1 MTQIMCHSFK
11 NKLLNKLRY
20 KMSKLISVE
29 GTDLAGKSSV
39 IIPYLKSKLGED
51 KFDYYSD
58 LKTGDLSSSIREIFM
73 DHNLIQDSTD
83 WRTIAFLVSAARSDI
98 VKKYIEPSLQ
108 NKKNVIVDRYVDT
121 SFVYNL
127 KSDIAPI
134 DTILNLS
141 THLIYPDIVI
151 FAYCSYEEMVKRK
164 HQRSEENNDQWDISS
179 REEHDNI
186 FYRYKSRLH
195 SANKTVIEIDTSVS
209 IEDTYRQL
217 DEKLISKYFK

>member
-1 MTQIMCHSFK
+1 
-11 NKLLNKLRY
+11 
-20 KMSKLISVE
+20 MSKLITVE
-29 GTDLAGKSSV
+29 GVDCAGKSSV
-39 IIPYLKSKLGED
+39 IIPYLKDKLGND
-51 KFDYYSD
+51 NFDYYDD
-58 LKTGDLSSSIREIFM
+58 LKTGDLAYSIREIFM
-73 DHNLIQDSTD
+73 NSELVQDSTD

-108 NKKNVIVDRYVDT
+108 NKKNVIMDRYVDT

-127 KSDIAPI
+127 KSDTSPI
-134 DTILNLS
+134 DTVLNLS

-164 HQRSEENNDQWDISS
+164 QKRSEENNDQWDISS

-186 FYRYKSRLH
+186 FYRYKSRLY